1 VRKPVFTTVNQL
13 RPQMHGHTLV
23 VCVVSAHT
31 IIDKSSM
38 HIGRTCIA
46 KCLVG
51 YNTDT
56 VLITPATIR
65 VCNGSRLR
73 S

>member
-1 VRKPVFTTVNQL
+1 VRKPVFTTFNQL
-13 RPQMHGHTLV
+13 RPQMHGHTLAV
-23 VCVVSAHT
+23 RVVSART
-31 IIDKSSM
+31 ILDKSSM
-38 HIGRTCIA
+38 HIGRTRTA

-51 YNTDT
+51 YNTGT